1 MKIKDLI
8 LKTEKVNWQELK
20 DLQPVDL
27 KNNYHSDKT
36 KKSIIENG
44 FARAIY
50 VWQDQEDI
58 YIVDGHLRSDVLR
71 ELKNDGYEIP
81 DKLNCTF
88 LDLPDKTTAIKY
100 LLQVFNQK
108 TNPINHFNMENW
120 LGDLEINLATDLKID
135 IEELHVELPE
145 VEEAEEEQEEVKED
159 EVPEVKHNF
168 VVKGDLFELIDEE
181 QGLTHRVLCGDSLNE
196 TDTSNLMNGELA
208 TLAHNDPPYG
218 MKKEK
223 DGVKNDNLNYDDLL
237 EFNKDWINLQFTYL
251 TDNGSW
257 YCWGI
262 DEPLMDIYSNILK
275 PLIKTQK
282 ATFRNLITW
291 NKGNG
296 QGQNSELTRSYAIA
310 DEKCLFAMC
319 GVQGFNN
326 NADNYFEGWEPI
338 RKYLYESCE
347 KAGIK
352 SRKFHE
358 ILGVASKGGGMYS
371 HHISATGSQ
380 WAFITEENYKKL
392 QDYCKANSNDA
403 FKKEYDAFKKEYDE
417 IKKEYDEI
425 KKEYYSTR
433 AYFNNTHDNMNNVWN
448 IERTGNDEREDVGK
462 HVTPKPLK
470 LCSRAIKSSSRE
482 KDIVIDFFL
491 GSGST
496 LIACQ
501 QTKRKCYGIELDEHY
516 CGVVVTR
523 WKNYMEKEGKK
534 YSIKR
539 NGEQFNLDS

>member
-27 KNNYHSDKT
+27 KNNYYSDKT

-81 DKLNCTF
+81 EKLNCTF

-145 VEEAEEEQEEVKED
+145 IEEEAEEEQEEVKED

-168 VVKGDLFELIDEE
+168 VVKGDLFELVDEE
-181 QGLTHRVLCGDSLNE
+181 QGLTHRVLCGDSTMIDDVE
-196 TDTSNLMNGELA
+196 KVMNGEKA
-208 TLAHNDPPYG
+208 DMVFTDPPYNINSTG
-218 MKKEK
+218 GGSSIIAKNLLKQKEEI
-223 DGVKNDNLNYDDLL
+223 DFISSFDPLDFLNNIHLV
-237 EFNKDWINLQFTYL
+237 FNKKKNNSYIFCNKELLPNYL
-251 TDNGSW
+251 NWAVENKYSFNVLIWKKPNAIPIKDSHR
-257 YCWGI
+257 
-262 DEPLMDIYSNILK
+262 PDIEYL
-275 PLIKTQK
+275 LH
-282 ATFRNLITW
+282 FRNNAIWNYGLKDVNYSRCLEYGRENGLHPTMKPIELIANELFISS
-291 NKGNG
+291 NK
-296 QGQNSELTRSYAIA
+296 NSL
-310 DEKCLFAMC
+310 
-319 GVQGFNN
+319 
-326 NADNYFEGWEPI
+326 
-338 RKYLYESCE
+338 
-347 KAGIK
+347 
-352 SRKFHE
+352 
-358 ILGVASKGGGMYS
+358 
-371 HHISATGSQ
+371 
-380 WAFITEENYKKL
+380 
-392 QDYCKANSNDA
+392 
-403 FKKEYDAFKKEYDE
+403 
-417 IKKEYDEI
+417 
-425 KKEYYSTR
+425 
-433 AYFNNTHDNMNNVWN
+433 
-448 IERTGNDEREDVGK
+448 
-462 HVTPKPLK
+462 
-470 LCSRAIKSSSRE
+470 
-482 KDIVIDFFL
+482 VIDLFL

-501 QTKRKCYGIELDEHY
+501 QTKRNCYGIELDEHY
-516 CGVVVTR
+516 TAVCVLR

-539 NGEQFNLDS
+539 NGEEFNFKS

>member
-88 LDLPDKTTAIKY
+88 LDLPDKITAIKY

-145 VEEAEEEQEEVKED
+145 VEEEAEEEQEEVKED
-159 EVPEVKHNF
+159 EVPELKHNF
-168 VVKGDLFELIDEE
+168 VIKGDLFELVDEE

-196 TDTSNLMNGELA
+196 TDTTNLMNGELA

-237 EFNKDWINLQFTYL
+237 EFNKDWISLQFTYL
-251 TDNGSW
+251 KDNGSW

-262 DEPLMDIYSNILK
+262 DEPLMDIYSHILK

-291 NKGNG
+291 NKSNG
-296 QGQNSELTRSYAIA
+296 QGQMSEEFRSYAIA
-310 DEKCLFAMC
+310 DEKCLFVMC

-326 NADNYFEGWEPI
+326 NADNYFEGWESI
-338 RKYLYESCE
+338 RDYLLQSRLAMGWDVPTMKRIVGHSDLSRDHWTSKSQFSMPTREVYNKMKMEADRLRKE
-347 KAGIK
+347 IK
-352 SRKFHE
+352 
-358 ILGVASKGGGMYS
+358 
-371 HHISATGSQ
+371 
-380 WAFITEENYKKL
+380 
-392 QDYCKANSNDA
+392 NDA
-403 FKKEYDAFKKEYDE
+403 FKKEYDEL
-417 IKKEYDEI
+417 

-448 IERTGNDEREDVGK
+448 IERTSNAERDGVGK
-462 HVTPKPLK
+462 HATPKPLK
-470 LCSRAIKSSSRE
+470 LCERAIKSSSRE
-482 KDIVIDFFL
+482 KDLVIDFFL

-496 LIACQ
+496 LITCQ

-516 CGVVVTR
+516 CGVVITR

-539 NGEQFNLDS
+539 NGEEFSF

>member
-8 LKTEKVNWQELK
+8 LKTEKVNWQELE

-81 DKLNCTF
+81 EKLNCTF

-145 VEEAEEEQEEVKED
+145 IEEEAEEQEEVKED

-168 VVKGDLFELIDEE
+168 VVKGDLFELVDEE

-196 TDTSNLMNGELA
+196 TDTTNLMNGELA

-275 PLIKTQK
+275 PLINNQR

-291 NKGNG
+291 NKGHG
-296 QGQNSELTRSYAIA
+296 QSQNSELTRSYATA
-310 DEKCLFAMC
+310 DEKCLFVMC

-326 NADNYFEGWEPI
+326 NADNYFEGWENI
-338 RKYLYESCE
+338 RQYFETE
-347 KAGIK
+347 IK
-352 SRKFHE
+352 K
-358 ILGVASKGGGMYS
+358 IGKNDKQIANDLGFKDGRTVNHWWAK
-371 HHISATGSQ
+371 SQ
-380 WAFITEENYKKL
+380 WSFITEENYKKL
-392 QDYCKANSNDA
+392 QDYCQQNNIDA
-403 FKKEYDAFKKEYDE
+403 FKTEYDE
-417 IKKEYDEI
+417 LKKEYDEI

-448 IERTGNDEREDVGK
+448 IERTSNAEREGVGK
-462 HVTPKPLK
+462 HATPKPLK

-482 KDIVIDFFL
+482 KDLVIDFFL

-501 QTKRKCYGIELDEHY
+501 QTKRNCYGIELDEHY
-516 CGVVVTR
+516 CGVVITR

-539 NGEQFNLDS
+539 NGEEFNFKS

>member
-145 VEEAEEEQEEVKED
+145 VEEAEEKEEEVKED

-181 QGLTHRVLCGDSLNE
+181 QGLTHRVLCGDS
-196 TDTSNLMNGELA
+196 TMIDDVDKVMNGEKA
-208 TLAHNDPPYG
+208 DMVFTDPPYNIG
-218 MKKEK
+218 YSGAMGHTSK
-223 DGVKNDNLNYDDLL
+223 DGKRIQFKSISTKYDDIKNDSKTLEEFKMFISDIISIIKLKCIGGWYISFAAQTLDQLLLPLRDAEMNWKSIIVWMKNQATISGKDYKSRYEPIVYGDFGKSFVGERYNQEDIWEVQRTLKNDLHPTMKPIAL
-237 EFNKDWINLQFTYL
+237 
-251 TDNGSW
+251 
-257 YCWGI
+257 
-262 DEPLMDIYSNILK
+262 ILK
-275 PLIKTQK
+275 ALMNSSKTK
-282 ATFRNLITW
+282 
-291 NKGNG
+291 
-296 QGQNSELTRSYAIA
+296 
-310 DEKCLFAMC
+310 
-319 GVQGFNN
+319 
-326 NADNYFEGWEPI
+326 
-338 RKYLYESCE
+338 
-347 KAGIK
+347 
-352 SRKFHE
+352 
-358 ILGVASKGGGMYS
+358 
-371 HHISATGSQ
+371 
-380 WAFITEENYKKL
+380 
-392 QDYCKANSNDA
+392 
-403 FKKEYDAFKKEYDE
+403 
-417 IKKEYDEI
+417 
-425 KKEYYSTR
+425 
-433 AYFNNTHDNMNNVWN
+433 N
-448 IERTGNDEREDVGK
+448 IVLD
-462 HVTPKPLK
+462 L
-470 LCSRAIKSSSRE
+470 
-482 KDIVIDFFL
+482 FL

-523 WKNYMEKEGKK
+523 WKNYMQKEGKK

-539 NGEQFNLDS
+539 NGEEFNFDS

>member
-145 VEEAEEEQEEVKED
+145 VEVEAEEEQEEVKED
-159 EVPEVKHNF
+159 EVPEVKHTF
-168 VVKGDLFELIDEE
+168 VVKGDLFELVDEE
-181 QGLTHRVLCGDSLNE
+181 QGLTHRVLCGDS
-196 TDTSNLMNGELA
+196 TMIDDVDKVMNGEKA
-208 TLAHNDPPYG
+208 DMVFTDPPYNTG
-218 MKKEK
+218 MSQKT
-223 DGVKNDNLNYDDLL
+223 N
-237 EFNKDWINLQFTYL
+237 
-251 TDNGSW
+251 NGSTKLNHMFNDSFTDEEW
-257 YCWGI
+257 NKLLI
-262 DEPLMDIYSNILK
+262 DFTNNYYLSSKDDSVSYICLDWRRSHELVPNAKNAGFKFS
-275 PLIKTQK
+275 
-282 ATFRNLITW
+282 NLIIWDKMVHGLGSDYKYTHEFIHVFK
-291 NKGNG
+291 KGKPTLNTN
-296 QGQNSELTRSYAIA
+296 QGE
-310 DEKCLFAMC
+310 
-319 GVQGFNN
+319 
-326 NADNYFEGWEPI
+326 
-338 RKYLYESCE
+338 
-347 KAGIK
+347 
-352 SRKFHE
+352 
-358 ILGVASKGGGMYS
+358 
-371 HHISATGSQ
+371 
-380 WAFITEENYKKL
+380 
-392 QDYCKANSNDA
+392 QDYQDIWHIQRKIGRDEEHAT
-403 FKKEYDAFKKEYDE
+403 KKP
-417 IKKEYDEI
+417 
-425 KKEYYSTR
+425 
-433 AYFNNTHDNMNNVWN
+433 
-448 IERTGNDEREDVGK
+448 IE
-462 HVTPKPLK
+462 
-470 LCSRAIKSSSRE
+470 LCTRAIKHASKQ
-482 KDIVIDFFL
+482 KDLVIDFFL

-501 QTKRKCYGIELDEHY
+501 QTKRNCYGIELDEHY

-539 NGEQFNLDS
+539 NGEQFNFES

>member
-8 LKTEKVNWQELK
+8 LKTEKVDWQELK

-81 DKLNCTF
+81 EKLNCTF

-145 VEEAEEEQEEVKED
+145 VEEEAEEEQEEVKED

-181 QGLTHRVLCGDSLNE
+181 QGLTHRVLCGDSTMIDDVE
-196 TDTSNLMNGELA
+196 KVMNGEKA
-208 TLAHNDPPYG
+208 DMVFTDPPYNINFKPQRG
-218 MKKEK
+218 THNII
-223 DGVKNDNLNYDDLL
+223 KNDNMSNEDFESFLLNI
-237 EFNKDWINLQFTYL
+237 FNNCKIILKNDTYL
-251 TDNGSW
+251 ISFMGWSTIPSFKKVLEQNF
-257 YCWGI
+257 
-262 DEPLMDIYSNILK
+262 
-275 PLIKTQK
+275 LIKSMPIWVKNNFGIGYYTRPK
-282 ATFRNLITW
+282 YEPFFLCLN
-291 NKGNG
+291 GNPEKPI
-296 QGQNSELTRSYAIA
+296 NPPA
-310 DEKCLFAMC
+310 DVFEFAK
-319 GVQGFNN
+319 VH
-326 NADNYFEGWEPI
+326 
-338 RKYLYESCE
+338 KTVHSCE
-347 KAGIK
+347 KPINL
-352 SRKFHE
+352 
-358 ILGVASKGGGMYS
+358 IVGVVDNFVKKGL
-371 HHISATGSQ
+371 
-380 WAFITEENYKKL
+380 FFE
-392 QDYCKANSNDA
+392 
-403 FKKEYDAFKKEYDE
+403 
-417 IKKEYDEI
+417 
-425 KKEYYSTR
+425 
-433 AYFNNTHDNMNNVWN
+433 
-448 IERTGNDEREDVGK
+448 
-462 HVTPKPLK
+462 P
-470 LCSRAIKSSSRE
+470 
-482 KDIVIDFFL
+482 FL

-516 CGVVVTR
+516 CGVVITR

-539 NGEQFNLDS
+539 NKEEFNF